1 MVELSP
7 EELARAKKNNLTPE
21 KYARLRAEAKA
32 PYKGLRK
39 TLYGAFG
46 ASGLIGAFVFLAK
59 LASGQD
65 WQTNLPNFLL
75 QTGVVALMVFLFRI
89 ESRKKPE

>member
-1 MVELSP
+1 MVKLSP

-59 LASGQD
+59 LAAGQD
-65 WQTNLPNFLL
+65 LGTNLPNFLL
-75 QTGVVALMVFLFRI
+75 QIGLVAFMVFLFRL
-89 ESRKKPE
+89 ESKKKSE

>member
-65 WQTNLPNFLL
+65 WQTNLPNFFL
-75 QTGVVALMVFLFRI
+75 QTGLVALMAFLFNL
-89 ESRKKPE
+89 ESRKKTE